1 VWFLAFALYACASPS
16 LAPAPDPFLSFA
28 LTLSPYISQKLPLLA
43 IHTGICGFLRL
54 LLAPLRIYTLEQTTP
69 LCGPCALL
77 WVAARERES
86 ESHTEMSPGRRY
98 MFNAHP
104 VARSVCARAQ
114 PAPDGAFLLFAGIHN
129 KAREKTLSVKFES
142 FFCE

>member
-1 VWFLAFALYACASPS
+1 MRRRVERVWFLAFALYACASPS

-104 VARSVCARAQ
+104 VARSVCVCVHAPNPRQTAHFCSLLVYTIKLAR
-114 PAPDGAFLLFAGIHN
+114 
-129 KAREKTLSVKFES
+129 RR
-142 FFCE
+142 